1 MYLTTKVLQTEK
13 HHEVDLNILAHL
25 CYHSARLY
33 NVGLYSVRQHY
44 FNTNS
49 YLSYYANYHACKTNE
64 NYRILHSSASQQIL
78 RLVDRDMQSFFKLL
92 TLKKTGK
99 YSAAVR
105 LPKYKKPESLST
117 FVLQGKSCRIQK
129 NGKVA
134 VGLTKKFRDLY
145 GIDDRRILFTIP
157 KNIKNVTEFKEIR
170 IIPQFGGKQFSIEFV
185 YESNKQLRK
194 AEGDGYMSIDLGV
207 SNLASCTIF
216 SISDTQQFIVDGRR
230 LKSIN
235 HYYNKKAA
243 ILKSMYAKNK
253 SISSSNTKRMM
264 RLMNGRANRI
274 NDYFNRVVK
283 ILVNKCLDNGVTTL
297 VIGYNKEQKQGI
309 NIGKVNNQNMVM
321 IPFYKLRQKLQ
332 YQCELHGISYC
343 PQEESY
349 TSKASCLDD
358 DYIPVYGETVATP
371 FSGKRIHRGLYRAS
385 DGSVLNADINGSVN
399 ILKKYLKECKS
410 NVVFTTDDV
419 RVLLNAPCER
429 LYVFPKSRKPLA
441 CGQFNSL
448 SQMLLMAQS

>member
-13 HHEVDLNILAHL
+13 HHEVDLNILSHL

-64 NYRILHSSASQQIL
+64 NYTILLSDTSQQIL

-92 TLKKTGK
+92 TLKKAGK
-99 YSAAVR
+99 YSASVK

-117 FVLQGKSCRIQK
+117 YVVQGRSCRIQK
-129 NGKVA
+129 DGKVA
-134 VGLTKKFRDLY
+134 IGLTKEFRKLY
-145 GIDDRRILFTIP
+145 GIEDRRILFTIP
-157 KNIKNVTEFKEIR
+157 KNIQNVSEFKEIR
-170 IIPQFGGKQFSIEFV
+170 IIPQFDGKQFSIEFT
-185 YESNKQLRK
+185 YE
-194 AEGDGYMSIDLGV
+194 
-207 SNLASCTIF
+207 IF
-216 SISDTQQFIVDGRR
+216 SNGDAQQFIVDGRR
-230 LKSIN
+230 LKNIN

-243 ILKSMYAKNK
+243 MLKSTYAKNK
-253 SISSSNTKRMM
+253 NISSSNTKRMI
-264 RLMNGRANRI
+264 RLMNGRYNRI

-297 VIGYNKEQKQGI
+297 VIGYNKGQKQGI
-309 NIGKVNNQNMVM
+309 SIGKVNNQNVVM

-358 DYIPVYGETVATP
+358 DVIPVYGEAVTMP
-371 FSGKRIHRGLYRAS
+371 FSGKRIHRGLYIAS
-385 DGSVLNADINGSVN
+385 DGTVLNADINGSVN
-399 ILKKYLKECKS
+399 ILKKYFKECKS
-410 NVVFTTDDV
+410 NVVLTTDDV

-429 LYVFPKSRKPLA
+429 LYAFPKAHKSLV
-441 CGQFNSL
+441 CG
-448 SQMLLMAQS
+448 

>member
-64 NYRILHSSASQQIL
+64 NYTILLSDTSQQIL

-92 TLKKTGK
+92 SLKKAGK
-99 YSAAVR
+99 YSATVK
-105 LPKYKKPESLST
+105 LPKYKKSESLST
-117 FVLQGKSCRIQK
+117 FVVQGRSCCIQK

-134 VGLTKKFRDLY
+134 VGLTKKFREQY
-145 GIDDRRILFTIP
+145 GIEDRRILFTIP
-157 KNIKNVTEFKEIR
+157 KNIQNVSAFKEIR
-170 IIPQFGGKQFSIEFV
+170 IIPQFEGKQFSIEFI
-185 YESNKQLRK
+185 YESNKQFRK

-216 SISDTQQFIVDGRR
+216 SNGGAQQFIVDGRR
-230 LKSIN
+230 LKNIN

-243 ILKSMYAKNK
+243 MLKSEYAKNK
-253 SISSSNTKRMM
+253 SILSSNTKRMI
-264 RLMNGRANRI
+264 RLMNGRHNRI
-274 NDYFNRVVK
+274 NDYFNRVAK
-283 ILVNKCLDNGVTTL
+283 ILVNKCLDNGVSTL
-297 VIGYNKEQKQGI
+297 VIGYNKGQKQGI
-309 NIGKVNNQNMVM
+309 SIGKVNNQNMVM

-343 PQEESY
+343 SQEESY

-358 DYIPVYGETVATP
+358 DYIPVYGETVTTP

-385 DGSVLNADINGSVN
+385 DGTVLNADINGSVN
-399 ILKKYLKECKS
+399 ILKKYFKERKS
-410 NVVFTTDDV
+410 NVALTTDDV

-429 LYVFPKSRKPLA
+429 LYAFPKAHKSLA
-441 CGQFNSL
+441 CG
-448 SQMLLMAQS
+448 

>member
-44 FNTNS
+44 FDTNS

-64 NYRILHSSASQQIL
+64 NYTILLSDTSQQIL

-92 TLKKTGK
+92 VLKKAGK
-99 YSAAVR
+99 YSASVR
-105 LPKYKKPESLST
+105 LPKYKKSESLST
-117 FVLQGKSCRIQK
+117 YVVQGRSCRIQK
-129 NGKVA
+129 DGKVA
-134 VGLTKKFRDLY
+134 IGLTKKFREQY
-145 GIDDRRILFTIP
+145 GIEDRRILFTIP
-157 KNIKNVTEFKEIR
+157 KNIQNVSAFKEIR
-170 IIPQFGGKQFSIEFV
+170 IIPQFDSKQFSIEFI
-185 YESNKQLRK
+185 YESNKQFRK

-216 SISDTQQFIVDGRR
+216 SNGGAQQFIVDGRR
-230 LKSIN
+230 LKNIN

-243 ILKSMYAKNK
+243 MLKSTYAKNK
-253 SISSSNTKRMM
+253 SISSSNTKRMI
-264 RLMNGRANRI
+264 RLMNGRSNRI
-274 NDYFNRVVK
+274 NDYFNRVAK
-283 ILVNKCLDNGVTTL
+283 ILVDKCLDNGVTTL
-297 VIGYNKEQKQGI
+297 VIGYNKGQKQGI
-309 NIGKVNNQNMVM
+309 NIGKINNQNMVM

-358 DYIPVYGETVATP
+358 DYIPVCGETVATP

-385 DGSVLNADINGSVN
+385 DGTVLNADINGSVN
-399 ILKKYLKECKS
+399 ILKKYFKERKS
-410 NVVFTTDDV
+410 NAVFTTDDV

-429 LYVFPKSRKPLA
+429 LYVFPKAHKSLA
-441 CGQFNSL
+441 CG
-448 SQMLLMAQS
+448 

>member
-44 FNTNS
+44 FDTNS

-64 NYRILHSSASQQIL
+64 NYTILLSDTSQQIL

-92 TLKKTGK
+92 TLKKSGK
-99 YSAAVR
+99 YSATVR

-117 FVLQGKSCRIQK
+117 YVIQGRSCRIQK
-129 NGKVA
+129 DGKVA
-134 VGLTKKFRDLY
+134 IGLTKKFRELY
-145 GIDDRRILFTIP
+145 GIEDRRILFTIP
-157 KNIKNVTEFKEIR
+157 KNIQNVSEFKEIR
-170 IIPQFGGKQFSIEFV
+170 IIPQFEGKQFSIEFI

-216 SISDTQQFIVDGRR
+216 SNGDAQQFIVDGRR
-230 LKSIN
+230 LKNIN

-243 ILKSMYAKNK
+243 MLKSKYAKNK
-253 SISSSNTKRMM
+253 NISSSNTKRMM
-264 RLMNGRANRI
+264 RLMNGRYNRI

-283 ILVNKCLDNGVTTL
+283 ILVNKCLDNDVSTL
-297 VIGYNKEQKQGI
+297 VIGYNKDQKQGI

-332 YQCELHGISYC
+332 YQCELHGISYY

-358 DYIPVYGETVATP
+358 DYIPTYGEALTVS

-399 ILKKYLKECKS
+399 ILKKYFKERKS
-410 NVVFTTDDV
+410 NVVITTDDV

-429 LYVFPKSRKPLA
+429 LYIFPKSHKLKT
-441 CGQFNSL
+441 CG
-448 SQMLLMAQS
+448 

>member
-1 MYLTTKVLQTEK
+1 MYLTTKVMQTER
-13 HHEVDLNILAHL
+13 HHEVDLSILAHL

-49 YLSYYANYHACKTNE
+49 YLSYYANYHVCKTDE
-64 NYRILHSSASQQIL
+64 NYTILLSDTSQQIL

-92 TLKKTGK
+92 TLKKNGK
-99 YSAAVR
+99 YSETVR

-117 FVLQGKSCRIQK
+117 YVIQCRSCRIQK
-129 NGKVA
+129 DGKVA
-134 VGLTKKFRDLY
+134 IGLTKKFRELY
-145 GIDDRRILFTIP
+145 GIDNRRILLTIP
-157 KNIKNVTEFKEIR
+157 KNIRNVSEFKEIR
-170 IIPQFGGKQFSIEFV
+170 IIPQFDGQQFSIEFI
-185 YESNKQLRK
+185 YESNKQFRK

-216 SISDTQQFIVDGRR
+216 SNGDAQQFLIDGRR

-235 HYYNKKAA
+235 HYYNKKVAM
-243 ILKSMYAKNK
+243 LKSEYAKNK
-253 SISSSNTKRMM
+253 NISSSNTKRMI
-264 RLMNGRANRI
+264 RLMNGRHNRI
-274 NDYFNRVVK
+274 NDYFNKVVNM
-283 ILVNKCLDNGVTTL
+283 LVNKCLDNGVSTL
-297 VIGYNKEQKQGI
+297 VIGYNKGQKQGI
-309 NIGKVNNQNMVM
+309 SIGKVNNQNMVM
-321 IPFYKLRQKLQ
+321 VPLHKLRQKLK

-358 DYIPVYGETVATP
+358 DVIPVYREQVTTS
-371 FSGKRIHRGLYRAS
+371 FSGKRIHRGLYIAS

-399 ILKKYLKECKS
+399 ILKKYFKERKS
-410 NVVFTTDDV
+410 NVVLTTDDV

-429 LYVFPKSRKPLA
+429 LYVFPKSNKSLA
-441 CGQFNSL
+441 CG
-448 SQMLLMAQS
+448 

>member
-1 MYLTTKVLQTEK
+1 MYLTTKIIQTEK

-49 YLSYYANYHACKTNE
+49 YLSYYANYHTCKTNE
-64 NYRILHSSASQQIL
+64 NYTILLSDTSQQIL
-78 RLVDRDMQSFFKLL
+78 RLVDRDIQSFFKLL
-92 TLKKTGK
+92 TLKKAGK
-99 YSAAVR
+99 YSASVR
-105 LPKYKKPESLST
+105 LPKYKKSESLST
-117 FVLQGKSCRIQK
+117 YVVQGRSCRIQK
-129 NGKVA
+129 DGKVA
-134 VGLTKKFRDLY
+134 IGLTKKFREQY

-157 KNIKNVTEFKEIR
+157 KNIQNVSAFKEIR
-170 IIPQFGGKQFSIEFV
+170 IIPQFEGKQFSIEFV

-216 SISDTQQFIVDGRR
+216 SNGDAQQFIVDGRR

-243 ILKSMYAKNK
+243 MLKSAYAKNK
-253 SISSSNTKRMM
+253 SISSSNTKRMV
-264 RLMNGRANRI
+264 RLMNGRYNRI
-274 NDYFNRVVK
+274 NDYFNSVVK

-309 NIGKVNNQNMVM
+309 SIGKVNNQNMVM

-358 DYIPVYGETVATP
+358 DVIPVYGEAVTTP
-371 FSGKRIHRGLYRAS
+371 FSGKRIYRGLYRSS
-385 DGSVLNADINGSVN
+385 DGTVLNADINGSVN
-399 ILKKYLKECKS
+399 ILKKYFKECKS

-429 LYVFPKSRKPLA
+429 LYAFPKAHKSLA
-441 CGQFNSL
+441 CG
-448 SQMLLMAQS
+448 

>member
-1 MYLTTKVLQTEK
+1 MYLTTKVIQTEK

-33 NVGLYSVRQHY
+33 NVGLYSIRQHY

-64 NYRILHSSASQQIL
+64 NYTILLSDTSQQIL

-92 TLKKTGK
+92 ALKKAGK
-99 YSAAVR
+99 YSEAVR

-117 FVLQGKSCRIQK
+117 FVVQGRSCCIQK

-134 VGLTKKFRDLY
+134 IGLTKKFRELY
-145 GIDDRRILFTIP
+145 GIEDRRILFTIP
-157 KNIKNVTEFKEIR
+157 KNIQNVSAFKEIR
-170 IIPQFGGKQFSIEFV
+170 IIPQF
-185 YESNKQLRK
+185 
-194 AEGDGYMSIDLGV
+194 EG
-207 SNLASCTIF
+207 IF
-216 SISDTQQFIVDGRR
+216 SNGDAQQFIVDGRR
-230 LKSIN
+230 LKNIN

-243 ILKSMYAKNK
+243 MLKSVYAKNK
-253 SISSSNTKRMM
+253 SISSSNTKRMI
-264 RLMNGRANRI
+264 RLMNGRYNRI
-274 NDYFNRVVK
+274 NDYFNRVAK

-297 VIGYNKEQKQGI
+297 VIGYNKGQKQGI

-358 DYIPVYGETVATP
+358 DTIPVYGETVTMP
-371 FSGKRIHRGLYRAS
+371 FSGKRIHRGLYIAS
-385 DGSVLNADINGSVN
+385 DGTVLNADINGSVN
-399 ILKKYLKECKS
+399 ILKKYFKERKS

-429 LYVFPKSRKPLA
+429 LYAFPKAHKSLA
-441 CGQFNSL
+441 CG
-448 SQMLLMAQS
+448 

>member
-1 MYLTTKVLQTEK
+1 MYLTTKIIQTEK
-13 HHEVDLNILAHL
+13 HHEVDLSILAHL

-64 NYRILHSSASQQIL
+64 NYSILLSDTSQQIL

-92 TLKKTGK
+92 TLKKAGK
-99 YSAAVR
+99 YSATVR
-105 LPKYKKPESLST
+105 LPKYKKSESLST
-117 FVLQGKSCRIQK
+117 YVVQGRSCRIQK

-134 VGLTKKFRDLY
+134 IGLTKEFRELY
-145 GIDDRRILFTIP
+145 DIEDRRVLFTIP
-157 KNIKNVTEFKEIR
+157 KNIQNVSAFKEIR
-170 IIPQFGGKQFSIEFV
+170 IIPQFDGKQFSIEFI
-185 YESNKQLRK
+185 YESNKQFRK

-216 SISDTQQFIVDGRR
+216 SNSDAQQFIIDGRR
-230 LKSIN
+230 LKNIN

-243 ILKSMYAKNK
+243 MLKSEYAKNK
-253 SISSSNTKRMM
+253 NISSSNTKRMI
-264 RLMNGRANRI
+264 RLMNGRYNRI

-297 VIGYNKEQKQGI
+297 VIGYNKGQKQDI
-309 NIGKVNNQNMVM
+309 SIGKVNNQNMVM

-332 YQCELHGISYC
+332 YQCELHGIFYC

-358 DYIPVYGETVATP
+358 DSIPVYGEAVSVS

-385 DGSVLNADINGSVN
+385 DGTMLNADINGSVN
-399 ILKKYLKECKS
+399 ILKKYFKERKS

-429 LYVFPKSRKPLA
+429 HYVFPKAHKSLA
-441 CGQFNSL
+441 CG
-448 SQMLLMAQS
+448 

>member
-13 HHEVDLNILAHL
+13 HHEVDLKILAHL

-49 YLSYYANYHACKTNE
+49 YLTYFTNCKVCKTNE
-64 NYRILHSSASQQIL
+64 NYTILLSDTSQQIL

-92 TLKKTGK
+92 ALKKVGK

-105 LPKYKKPESLST
+105 LPKYKKPETLST
-117 FVLQGKSCRIQK
+117 YVVQGRSCRIQK
-129 NGKVA
+129 DGKVA
-134 VGLTKKFRDLY
+134 IGLTKKFRELY

-157 KNIKNVTEFKEIR
+157 KNIQNVTEFKEIR
-170 IIPQFGGKQFSIEFV
+170 IIPQFNGKQFSIEFV

-216 SISDTQQFIVDGRR
+216 SNGDAQQFIVDGRR

-243 ILKSMYAKNK
+243 MLKSKYAKNK
-253 SISSSNTKRMM
+253 NILSSNTKRMI
-264 RLMNGRANRI
+264 RLMNGRSNRI
-274 NDYFNRVVK
+274 NYYFNRAVK

-297 VIGYNKEQKQGI
+297 VIGYNKEQKQNI
-309 NIGKVNNQNMVM
+309 SIGKENNQNMVM

-358 DYIPVYGETVATP
+358 DYIPMYGEAVIKP

-385 DGSVLNADINGSVN
+385 DGSVLNADINGSIN
-399 ILKKYLKECKS
+399 ILKKYFKERKS
-410 NVVFTTDDV
+410 NVVITTDDV

-429 LYVFPKSRKPLA
+429 LYVFPKSHKSLA
-441 CGQFNSL
+441 CE
-448 SQMLLMAQS
+448 

>member
-1 MYLTTKVLQTEK
+1 MYLTTKITQTEK
-13 HHEVDLNILAHL
+13 HHEVDLSILTHL

-64 NYRILHSSASQQIL
+64 NYTILLSDTSQQIL

-92 TLKKTGK
+92 ALKKAGK
-99 YSAAVR
+99 YSASVR
-105 LPKYKKPESLST
+105 LPKYKKSESLST
-117 FVLQGKSCRIQK
+117 YVVQGRSCRIQK
-129 NGKVA
+129 DGKVA
-134 VGLTKKFRDLY
+134 IGLTKKFREQY
-145 GIDDRRILFTIP
+145 GIEDRRILFTIP
-157 KNIKNVTEFKEIR
+157 KNIQNVSEFKEIR
-170 IIPQFGGKQFSIEFV
+170 IIPQFDDKQFSIEFI

-216 SISDTQQFIVDGRR
+216 SNSDAQQFIVDGRR

-243 ILKSMYAKNK
+243 MLKSEYAKNK
-253 SISSSNTKRMM
+253 SMSSSNTKRMI
-264 RLMNGRANRI
+264 RLMNGRYNRI
-274 NDYFNRVVK
+274 NDYFNRVAK

-309 NIGKVNNQNMVM
+309 SIGKVNNQNMVM

-358 DYIPVYGETVATP
+358 DYIPVYGETVTAS

-385 DGSVLNADINGSVN
+385 DGSVLNADINGSIN
-399 ILKKYLKECKS
+399 ILKKYFKERKS

-429 LYVFPKSRKPLA
+429 LYVFPKARKSLA
-441 CGQFNSL
+441 CG
-448 SQMLLMAQS
+448 

>member
-1 MYLTTKVLQTEK
+1 MYLTTKVMQTER
-13 HHEVDLNILAHL
+13 HHEVDLSILAHL

-49 YLSYYANYHACKTNE
+49 YLSYYANYHVCKTDE
-64 NYRILHSSASQQIL
+64 NYTILLSDTSQQIL

-92 TLKKTGK
+92 TLKKNGK
-99 YSAAVR
+99 YSETVR

-117 FVLQGKSCRIQK
+117 YVIQGRSCRIQK
-129 NGKVA
+129 DGKVA
-134 VGLTKKFRDLY
+134 IGLTKKFRELY
-145 GIDDRRILFTIP
+145 GIDNRRILLTIP
-157 KNIKNVTEFKEIR
+157 KNIRNVSEFKEIR
-170 IIPQFGGKQFSIEFV
+170 IIPQFDGQQFSIEFI
-185 YESNKQLRK
+185 YESNKQFRK

-216 SISDTQQFIVDGRR
+216 SNGDAQQFLIDGRR

-235 HYYNKKAA
+235 HYYNKKVAM
-243 ILKSMYAKNK
+243 LKSEYAKNK
-253 SISSSNTKRMM
+253 NISSSNTKRMI
-264 RLMNGRANRI
+264 RLMNGRHNRI
-274 NDYFNRVVK
+274 NDYFNKVVNM
-283 ILVNKCLDNGVTTL
+283 LVNKCLDNGVSTL
-297 VIGYNKEQKQGI
+297 VIGYNKGQKQGI
-309 NIGKVNNQNMVM
+309 SIGKVNNQNMVM
-321 IPFYKLRQKLQ
+321 VPLRKLRQKLK

-358 DYIPVYGETVATP
+358 DVIPVYREQVTTS
-371 FSGKRIHRGLYRAS
+371 FSGKRIHRGLYIAS

-399 ILKKYLKECKS
+399 ILKKYFKERKS
-410 NVVFTTDDV
+410 NVVLTTDDV

-429 LYVFPKSRKPLA
+429 LYVFPKSNKSLA
-441 CGQFNSL
+441 CG
-448 SQMLLMAQS
+448 

>member
-1 MYLTTKVLQTEK
+1 MYLTTKIIQTEK
-13 HHEVDLNILAHL
+13 HHEVDLSILARL

-64 NYRILHSSASQQIL
+64 NYTILLSDTSQQIL

-92 TLKKTGK
+92 TLKKVGK
-99 YSAAVR
+99 YSATVK

-117 FVLQGKSCRIQK
+117 YVVQGRSCRIQK
-129 NGKVA
+129 NGKVTI
-134 VGLTKKFRDLY
+134 GLTKKFREQY
-145 GIDDRRILFTIP
+145 GIEDRRILFTIP
-157 KNIKNVTEFKEIR
+157 KNIQNVSEFKEIR
-170 IIPQFGGKQFSIEFV
+170 IIPQFEGKQFSIEFI
-185 YESNKQLRK
+185 YESNKQFRK

-216 SISDTQQFIVDGRR
+216 SNGGAQQFIVDGRR

-243 ILKSMYAKNK
+243 MLKSAYAKNK
-253 SISSSNTKRMM
+253 SISSSNTKRMI
-264 RLMNGRANRI
+264 RLMNGRHNHI

-309 NIGKVNNQNMVM
+309 SIGKVNNQNMVM

-358 DYIPVYGETVATP
+358 DVIPVYGETVTTS

-385 DGSVLNADINGSVN
+385 DGTVLNADINGSVN
-399 ILKKYLKECKS
+399 ILKKYFKERKS
-410 NVVFTTDDV
+410 NVVFTTDDI

-429 LYVFPKSRKPLA
+429 LYVFPKSHKSLA
-441 CGQFNSL
+441 CG
-448 SQMLLMAQS
+448 

>member
-1 MYLTTKVLQTEK
+1 MYLTTKIIQTEK

-49 YLSYYANYHACKTNE
+49 YLSYYANYHTCKTNE
-64 NYRILHSSASQQIL
+64 NYTILLSDTSQQIL
-78 RLVDRDMQSFFKLL
+78 RLVDRDIQSFFKLL
-92 TLKKTGK
+92 TLKKAGK
-99 YSAAVR
+99 YSASVR
-105 LPKYKKPESLST
+105 LPKYKKSESLST
-117 FVLQGKSCRIQK
+117 YVVQGRSCRIQK
-129 NGKVA
+129 DGKVA
-134 VGLTKKFRDLY
+134 IGLTKKFREQY

-157 KNIKNVTEFKEIR
+157 KNIQNVSAFKEIR
-170 IIPQFGGKQFSIEFV
+170 IIPQFEGKQFSIEFV

-216 SISDTQQFIVDGRR
+216 SNGDAQQFIVDGRR

-243 ILKSMYAKNK
+243 MLKSAYAKNK
-253 SISSSNTKRMM
+253 NISSSNTKRMV
-264 RLMNGRANRI
+264 RLMNGRYNRI
-274 NDYFNRVVK
+274 NDYFNSVVK

-309 NIGKVNNQNMVM
+309 SIGKVNNQNMVM

-358 DYIPVYGETVATP
+358 DVIPVYGEAVTTP
-371 FSGKRIHRGLYRAS
+371 FSGKRIYRGLYRSS
-385 DGSVLNADINGSVN
+385 DGTVLNADINGSVN
-399 ILKKYLKECKS
+399 ILKKYFKECKS

-429 LYVFPKSRKPLA
+429 LYAFPKAHKSLA
-441 CGQFNSL
+441 CG
-448 SQMLLMAQS
+448 

>member
-99 YSAAVR
+99 YSAAVW

>member
-49 YLSYYANYHACKTNE
+49 YLSYYANYHACKTND
-64 NYRILHSSASQQIL
+64 NYTILLSDTSQQIL

-92 TLKKTGK
+92 ILKKAGK
-99 YSAAVR
+99 YSEAVR
-105 LPKYKKPESLST
+105 LPNYKKPESLST
-117 FVLQGKSCRIQK
+117 YVIQGRSCRIQK
-129 NGKVA
+129 DGKVA
-134 VGLTKKFRDLY
+134 IGLTKKFRELY
-145 GIDDRRILFTIP
+145 GIEDRRILFTIP
-157 KNIKNVTEFKEIR
+157 KNIRNVLEFKEIR
-170 IIPQFGGKQFSIEFV
+170 IIPQFDGKQFSIEFI
-185 YESNKQLRK
+185 YESKKQLRK
-194 AEGDGYMSIDLGV
+194 AEGDGYMSIDFGI

-216 SISDTQQFIVDGRR
+216 SNGDTQQFIVDGRR

-235 HYYNKKAA
+235 HYYNKRAA
-243 ILKSMYAKNK
+243 MLKSAYAKNK
-253 SISSSNTKRMM
+253 NVSSSNTKRMM
-264 RLMNGRANRI
+264 RLMNGRSNRI

-297 VIGYNKEQKQGI
+297 VIGYNKDQKHGI
-309 NIGKVNNQNMVM
+309 SIGKVNSQNMVM

-358 DYIPVYGETVATP
+358 DYIPVYGETVAKP

-385 DGSVLNADINGSVN
+385 DGSVLNADINGSIN
-399 ILKKYLKECKS
+399 ILKKYFKERKS
-410 NVVFTTDDV
+410 NAIFTADDV

-429 LYVFPKSRKPLA
+429 LYVFPKSHKSLA
-441 CGQFNSL
+441 CG
-448 SQMLLMAQS
+448 

>member
-64 NYRILHSSASQQIL
+64 NYTILLSDTSQQIL

-99 YSAAVR
+99 YSATVK
-105 LPKYKKPESLST
+105 LPKYKKSESLST
-117 FVLQGKSCRIQK
+117 YVVQGRSCRIQK
-129 NGKVA
+129 DGKVA
-134 VGLTKKFRDLY
+134 IGLTKKVRELY
-145 GIDDRRILFTIP
+145 GIEDRRILFTIP
-157 KNIKNVTEFKEIR
+157 KNIQNVSEFKEIR
-170 IIPQFGGKQFSIEFV
+170 IIPQFEGKQFSIEFI

-216 SISDTQQFIVDGRR
+216 SNGDAQQFIVDGRR
-230 LKSIN
+230 LKSIK

-243 ILKSMYAKNK
+243 MLKSEYAKNK

-264 RLMNGRANRI
+264 RLMNGRSNRI

-283 ILVNKCLDNGVTTL
+283 ILVNKCLNNGVTTL
-297 VIGYNKEQKQGI
+297 VIGYNKGQKQGI
-309 NIGKVNNQNMVM
+309 SIGKVNSQNMVM

-358 DYIPVYGETVATP
+358 DVIPVYGEAVSVS

-385 DGSVLNADINGSVN
+385 DGTVLNADINGSIN
-399 ILKKYLKECKS
+399 ILKKYFKERKS
-410 NVVFTTDDV
+410 NVAFTTDDV

-429 LYVFPKSRKPLA
+429 LYVFPKSHKSSA
-441 CGQFNSL
+441 CG
-448 SQMLLMAQS
+448 